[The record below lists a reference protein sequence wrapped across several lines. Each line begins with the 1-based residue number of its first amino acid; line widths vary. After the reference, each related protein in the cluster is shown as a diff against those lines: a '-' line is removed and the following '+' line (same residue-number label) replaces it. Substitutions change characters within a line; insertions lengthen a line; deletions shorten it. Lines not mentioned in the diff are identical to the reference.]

1 MNLRTALPRALAVPL
16 LTLALAAGA
25 APVYL
30 IDATTDGQ
38 APDPSLT
45 NVAFSLS
52 YEDFNFDAL
61 FSLNELLA
69 FIPVTDPS
77 GNVFNQLLGT
87 PTVPGIIM
95 GTGSNWVFGDSTGA
109 LPDYIAAARVYTPFV
124 TGPLAGSVPEPGVL
138 ALSLMGL
145 AALGITRAGGRS
157 KAA

>member
-1 MNLRTALPRALAVPL
+1 MNLRTALPRALAAPL
-16 LTLALAAGA
+16 LTLALAVGA

-38 APDPSLT
+38 PPDASLSNVGFSLT
-45 NVAFSLS
+45 

-61 FSLNELLA
+61 FSLTELLT
-69 FIPVTDPS
+69 FIPVTDPG
-77 GNVFNQLLGT
+77 GNLFDQLLGT
-87 PTVPGIIM
+87 PTVPGIT
-95 GTGSNWVFGDSTGA
+95 GTGPSWVFGDSNGV
-109 LPDYIAAARVYTPFV
+109 LPSYIAAASFFTPFT

-145 AALGITRAGGRS
+145 AALGLTRAGGRS

>member
-95 GTGSNWVFGDSTGA
+95 GTGSNWVFGDGSGA
-109 LPDYIAAARVYTPFV
+109 TYTAAANVFTPFT

-145 AALGITRAGGRS
+145 AALGMTRAGGRS